1 MIEYSIDNRQ
11 SATDIGN
18 KIALQEIM
26 RMPVRFFVHHLDY
39 WIGITVIID
48 DKNKNISSGRDHGKT
63 IMEAF
68 ARTD

>member
-1 MIEYSIDNRQ
+1 M
-11 SATDIGN
+11 
-18 KIALQEIM
+18 ALQELM
-26 RMPVRFFVHHLDY
+26 RMSVRFFVHYLDY

-68 ARTD
+68 AGTD